1 MFNNTQKLFLYKK
14 VFKLTIKNI
23 KFNTLKLGIIGMRAL
38 QSTRLKPDQME
49 TIRRIFV
56 RNTLRL
62 GKIWLNTKINFLTTK
77 KSQGSRMGKGVG
89 SVKDWII
96 EVKLGQIIT
105 EFSYVEVNTKS
116 MLLKMSK
123 KMPIYVDFV
132 FKFYK
137 Y

>member
-23 KFNTLKLGIIGMRAL
+23 KFNALKLGIIGIRAL
-38 QSTRLKPDQME
+38 QSTRLKPAQME

-56 RNTLRL
+56 RNTLRT
-62 GKIWLNTKINFLTTK
+62 GKLWLNTKINYLTTK

-96 EVKLGQIIT
+96 EIKLGQIIV
-105 EFSYVEVNTKS
+105 EFSFVEISTKI
-116 MLLKMSK
+116 MLLNMSK
-123 KMPIYVDFV
+123 KLPIYVDFI